1 MIKSYSESDTFGL
14 RPYPDRIEEEQDGE
28 YPPQS
33 DPGGL
38 RLSTGSKSKM
48 KRRRYASRRAVSLQ
62 DTPMYLVEQYNFA
75 TVQVIEE
82 KRGKLKR
89 EEAFYNF
96 LFCLFM
102 LAFYFFS
109 VNKCNHFTTLHT

>member
-1 MIKSYSESDTFGL
+1 MSMTLETVIVHKMAIRTPTMIKSYSESDTFGL

-38 RLSTGSKSKM
+38 RLSTGSKGKM

-82 KRGKLKR
+82 KKGKAKKRGGIL
-89 EEAFYNF
+89 
-96 LFCLFM
+96 
-102 LAFYFFS
+102 
-109 VNKCNHFTTLHT
+109 